1 MHGKLGHG
9 AEIGRAAP
17 CVVEGERVSSSAD
30 FNATQTQNINCVD
43 MTMNISVVL
52 LSK

>member
-17 CVVEGERVSSSAD
+17 CVVEGEGVSSSSD
-30 FNATQTQNINCVD
+30 VTTQTQNVNCVD
-43 MTMNISVVL
+43 VIINISVVL